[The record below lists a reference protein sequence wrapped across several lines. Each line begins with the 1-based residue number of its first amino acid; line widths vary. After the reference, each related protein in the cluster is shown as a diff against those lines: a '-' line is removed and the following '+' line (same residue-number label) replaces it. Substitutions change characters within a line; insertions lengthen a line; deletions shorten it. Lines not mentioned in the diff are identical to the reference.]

1 MKICIISDTHGQH
14 RQLKNM
20 PAADILI
27 HAGDICNFGS
37 EKEVLDFNIWL
48 GDLGYKKKIV
58 IAGNHDKCLAQIS
71 TNEIRRKLLTNA
83 IYLEN
88 SGIKIG
94 GRLFWGS
101 PITPKFEDWY
111 FMEDR
116 GEKIKKYWDQIPDNT
131 EVLIIHGPAYG
142 ILDGV
147 LRANGDIG
155 DSVGCFDLLQRI
167 RQLKKLKLH
176 CFGHIHNQYGIHRSD
191 DGIVFVNASSV
202 NEEYELVNHPIVV
215 EI

>member
-1 MKICIISDTHGQH
+1 MISDTHSQH

-20 PAADILI
+20 PEADILI
-27 HAGDICNFGS
+27 HAGDICNYGTP
-37 EKEVLDFNIWL
+37 EEVADFNNWIECL
-48 GDLGYKKKIV
+48 QYKKKIV
-58 IAGNHDKCLAQIS
+58 IAGNHDKYLSSIPVQ
-71 TNEIRRKLLTNA
+71 EINKTLLDNT

-88 SGIKIG
+88 SSIEIG
-94 GRLFWGS
+94 GKLFWGS
-101 PITPKFEDWY
+101 PITPRFMNWY

-116 GEKIKKYWDQIPDNT
+116 GEKIRRYWELIPDNT
-131 EVLIIHGPAYG
+131 EVLITHGSPYG
-142 ILDGV
+142 ILDNI

-176 CFGHIHNQYGIHRSD
+176 CFGHIHNQYGMHRNN
-191 DGIVFVNASSV
+191 DGIIFVNASSANEDYEIV
-202 NEEYELVNHPIVV
+202 NQPIVI